1 MYQLQTSQDAS
12 SIWTMMGSRV
22 DGPANGDYFGKS
34 VSLSGD
40 GSRVAV
46 GAPYADPEGQNSG
59 LTQVFEWNSELLTW
73 AQLGSDIYG
82 DYGSMAGAQI
92 GSAVSL
98 SSDGNTLL
106 STARRHANYRG
117 MAKVVFLDPCDASL
131 SPANG

>member
-59 LTQVFEWNSELLTW
+59 LLTW

-117 MAKVVFLDPCDASL
+117 MAKVVFLDPCDAS
-131 SPANG
+131 